1 VQLYR
6 KIDDFCN
13 QIILDNRSCN
23 ITGRR
28 FLQQVLQMVTPPAC
42 TKLKEEDLQL
52 SVIIFDTASIT

>member
-1 VQLYR
+1 MQLYR

-13 QIILDNRSCN
+13 QIILDNRPCN

-28 FLQQVLQMVTPPAC
+28 FLNFLQMVTPPAC

-52 SVIIFDTASIT
+52 SAILFDTASIT